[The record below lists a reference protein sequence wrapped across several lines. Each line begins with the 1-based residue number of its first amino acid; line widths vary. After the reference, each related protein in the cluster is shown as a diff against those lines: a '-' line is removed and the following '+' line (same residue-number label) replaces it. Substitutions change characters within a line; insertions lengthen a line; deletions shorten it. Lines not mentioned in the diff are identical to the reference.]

1 MIKYYSNDKILSREY
16 YSDTTNKW
24 LQLLLLLT
32 VQCSLVC
39 IMNYIDYIHC
49 MRYRLILM
57 HDITSITALIAWNQR
72 LIWNAPEFKFFTQ
85 KRQSFTK
92 FTAFPN
98 SLIYPLSEISRD
110 FEKRTS
116 KTPPAGQVL
125 QKSTK
130 KRKRT
135 YTVRMPYNF
144 IFGQKCDTHWWGCLQ
159 NPSFCLKGDGI

>member
-1 MIKYYSNDKILSREY
+1 MIKYYSNDKILFREY

-92 FTAFPN
+92 FTSFPN
-98 SLIYPLSEISRD
+98 SLIFPCPRSRVTLRKERRKPRLRGKFCKSQQKNVSVRTLYACRIILSLGLNQAKIS
-110 FEKRTS
+110 
-116 KTPPAGQVL
+116 
-125 QKSTK
+125 
-130 KRKRT
+130 
-135 YTVRMPYNF
+135 
-144 IFGQKCDTHWWGCLQ
+144 
-159 NPSFCLKGDGI
+159 